1 MPPDVR
7 RSRADLRSTH
17 ATDHLIARAAAIEAT
32 NLRARKQRTDQVCQT
47 IANPPYFQ
55 RRHPT
60 QACKILY
67 SRSPRVRYAARAK
80 QFCNWLIRDA
90 PTFVAHQGLRTP
102 FRMTAQQLLA
112 FGPFAPD
119 TVHRIGD
126 LSEGLRQAYP
136 ALGNRR
142 EHENMPLQ
150 TSRSSV
156 R

>member
-80 QFCNWLIRDA
+80 QFCNWLIGHRGFVVRRAVVFNKRWRAIEKELHRDL
-90 PTFVAHQGLRTP
+90 Q
-102 FRMTAQQLLA
+102 
-112 FGPFAPD
+112 D
-119 TVHRIGD
+119 
-126 LSEGLRQAYP
+126 
-136 ALGNRR
+136 LGNL
-142 EHENMPLQ
+142 LQ
-150 TSRSSV
+150 
-156 R
+156 

>member
-80 QFCNWLIRDA
+80 QFCNWLYGW
-90 PTFVAHQGLRTP
+90 FVARKDSPGDCPGPDWQAGPVGKKGDKGLRGE
-102 FRMTAQQLLA
+102 R
-112 FGPFAPD
+112 GE
-119 TVHRIGD
+119 R
-126 LSEGLRQAYP
+126 
-136 ALGNRR
+136 
-142 EHENMPLQ
+142 
-150 TSRSSV
+150 
-156 R
+156 